1 MTKTEMIAAEAAKFY
16 AAKHHI
22 GAKDVVWALE
32 MGNEKVA
39 REIAK
44 LIAVGILAANGSR

>member
-1 MTKTEMIAAEAAKFY
+1 MTKTQMIAAEAAKFY

-22 GAKDVVWALE
+22 GVKDVLWALS

-39 REIAK
+39 NDIAK
-44 LIAVGILAANGSR
+44 LIAVGMAVAQ